1 MIVTVDEMKNYL
13 RIDFEDDDSL
23 LENFITAGVKQCM
36 DILRTDDENDL
47 SDCPNGKIAVMFTV
61 AYLYE
66 HREEADHH
74 AMDLTLRALL
84 FGSRKPEGGILMDVA
99 ALRSKVTFQ
108 KNETVTD
115 KYGNH
120 KNAWTDYYTCFAT
133 IGGEGLAS
141 SKEEQ
146 TAGTTVEDFSM
157 TVSVRYCQKVAA
169 IDSTHFRVMFMGE
182 IYNIVNID
190 HMNFRKKSLKFTCR
204 KERR

>member
-1 MIVTVDEMKNYL
+1 MN
-13 RIDFEDDDSL
+13 
-23 LENFITAGVKQCM
+23 
-36 DILRTDDENDL
+36 
-47 SDCPNGKIAVMFTV
+47 
-61 AYLYE
+61 
-66 HREEADHH
+66 
-74 AMDLTLRALL
+74 
-84 FGSRKPEGGILMDVA
+84 VA

-133 IGGEGLAS
+133 IGGEGMAS

-146 TAGTTVEDFSM
+146 VAGTTVEYSSM
-157 TVSVRYCQKVAA
+157 TVSVRYCRKVAA
-169 IDSTHFRVMFMGE
+169 IDSTHYRVMFMGE
-182 IYNIVNID
+182 IYNIENID

>member
-1 MIVTVDEMKNYL
+1 MIVLPPICEVMQMTVTVEEMKSYL
-13 RIDFEDDDSL
+13 RVDFEDDDSL
-23 LENFITAGVKQCM
+23 IENFITAAKKQCM
-36 DILRTDDENDL
+36 DILRTDDEADL
-47 SDCPNGKIAVMFTV
+47 DAAQNGKIAVMFTV
-61 AYLYE
+61 AD
-66 HREEADHH
+66 AS
-74 AMDLTLRALL
+74 
-84 FGSRKPEGGILMDVA
+84 GSAVRQPEGGILMDVA

-146 TAGTTVEDFSM
+146 VAGTTVEDFSM
-157 TVSVRYCQKVAA
+157 TVSVRYCRKAAA

>member
-1 MIVTVDEMKNYL
+1 
-13 RIDFEDDDSL
+13 
-23 LENFITAGVKQCM
+23 
-36 DILRTDDENDL
+36 
-47 SDCPNGKIAVMFTV
+47 
-61 AYLYE
+61 
-66 HREEADHH
+66 
-74 AMDLTLRALL
+74 
-84 FGSRKPEGGILMDVA
+84 MDVA

-146 TAGTTVEDFSM
+146 AAGNTVEDFSM
-157 TVSVRYCQKVAA
+157 TVSVRYCRKAAA

-204 KERR
+204 KGLLRRRRGSIPRAGR

>member
-1 MIVTVDEMKNYL
+1 
-13 RIDFEDDDSL
+13 
-23 LENFITAGVKQCM
+23 
-36 DILRTDDENDL
+36 
-47 SDCPNGKIAVMFTV
+47 
-61 AYLYE
+61 
-66 HREEADHH
+66 
-74 AMDLTLRALL
+74 
-84 FGSRKPEGGILMDVA
+84 MDVA

-146 TAGTTVEDFSM
+146 VAGTTVEDFGM
-157 TVSVRYCQKVAA
+157 TVTIRYCSKAA
-169 IDSTHFRVMFMGE
+169 VITSTGYRVKFMDE
-182 IYNIVNID
+182 LYNIENID
-190 HMNFRKKSLKFTCR
+190 HLNFKKKALKFMCR